1 MFYVFIIFII
11 HDSFDEYVW
20 YLKLWI
26 ALL

>member
-20 YLKLWI
+20 YLKL
-26 ALL
+26 